1 MAFDLS
7 SYREKYSDLL
17 RDYDHIQVNLVDYA
31 KTPYNLAIATAR
43 TCYSSKGVIY
53 PHDLEKSEKSKE
65 LRDRIA
71 RSTLEAGH
79 VTTRQHAHF
88 VFAISGVSRNTIWQF
103 LHSHPYYN
111 SEQVSQRYVPIKAG
125 SDWYNLPPSLRT
137 PEGVAHMEYC
147 FESYRELIE
156 ALTGPVSDIYFDIFR
171 SRKANPQKYAKD
183 IEKKAMEVARYIMP
197 LSTTAYLYHTIS
209 ALTFY
214 RYVRMLEQ
222 DLLPEATA
230 LILKMAIELEKVD
243 PLLIGEI
250 PEPLEKIQKEYD
262 PRIALEK
269 NRTFDERLK
278 DENLRSLLVSHTDD
292 IAKKIPEMAGFMRGG
307 FVGSGDSAEPV
318 KLSDLLDAEKNSYL
332 SDPLYPVTLDENS
345 RVLNHM
351 HFTFMK
357 KLSHTADS
365 QEQRHRT
372 LPGSRPDLAA
382 QLSLENDY
390 IVPEI
395 IQRNPALLSLY
406 NNIIE
411 KSFDVVRATCKKG
424 VSLHDVTS
432 LLPNAFPVRFYE
444 SGDYLNFF
452 HKWKSRLCYNA
463 QEEIFYSTLDEVNQV
478 EAAVPELRGFI
489 GPPCALRKTT
499 KPRCPEGD
507 RYCGVKVWKLPLS
520 EYTRVI

>member
-1 MAFDLS
+1 MSFDLS
-7 SYREKYSDLL
+7 SYQEKYSELL
-17 RDYDHIQVNLVDYA
+17 RDYDHIQVNLVDYP

-43 TCYSSKGVIY
+43 TCYSSKGLIY
-53 PHDLEKSEKSKE
+53 PDDLEKNDKSRE

-88 VFAISGVSRNTIWQF
+88 VFAISGVSRNVIWQF

-111 SEQVSQRYVPIKAG
+111 SEQVSQRYVPIKG
-125 SDWYNLPPSLRT
+125 GDWFSLPPSLRT
-137 PEGVAHMEYC
+137 AEGNAHMDFC
-147 FESYRELIE
+147 IKSYRELIE
-156 ALTGPVSDIYFDIFR
+156 ALTGPVSEVYFDIFR
-171 SRKANPQKYAKD
+171 SRKVNPEKYAKD
-183 IEKKAMEVARYIMP
+183 IEKKSMEVARYIMP

-214 RYVRMLEQ
+214 RYAKMLERN
-222 DLLPEATA
+222 LLPEATV
-230 LILKMAIELEKVD
+230 LILKMAAELEKVD
-243 PLLIGEI
+243 PLLVSEI
-250 PEPLEKIQKEYD
+250 PESLEKISKEYD
-262 PRIALEK
+262 PAIASRK
-269 NRTFDERLK
+269 NREFDERLNK
-278 DENLRSLLVSHTDD
+278 ENLRSMLISHTGD
-292 IAKKIPEMAGFMRGG
+292 IANKIPEIANLMRGG
-307 FVGSGDSAEPV
+307 FSGNAVTLPE
-318 KLSDLLDAEKNSYL
+318 LLDAEKNSYL
-332 SDPLYPVTLDENS
+332 SDPLYPVTLDEDS

-382 QLSLENDY
+382 QVSLENDY
-390 IVPEI
+390 IIPEI
-395 IQRNPALLSLY
+395 IKGNPVLLSLY

-411 KSFDVVRATCKKG
+411 KSFDVIRATHKKG
-424 VSLHDVTS
+424 IPLHDVTS

-463 QEEIFYSTLDEVNQV
+463 QEEIFYSTLDELNQV

-507 RYCGVKVWKLPLS
+507 RYCGVKVWKLSPS
-520 EYTRVI
+520 EYSRVI